1 DDDIEVCR
9 IADREISDLVHE
21 LNNKINIMLSDI
33 SHNNENVERL
43 KTELENNNLSIKN
56 LDDNIIKNKAEL
68 ETLRSQNSAIDA
80 SLLELGETSRMAGSQ
95 ASEKS
100 SEVENLRS
108 EIIIKTSKINT
119 LKGNIENSKVLLE
132 NFTSRHDTINR
143 ELHDKSTNFDTLSMQ
158 CETLKENLSQNE
170 KAGSA
175 LKEKILNAKN
185 IHAEKSERYQN
196 SLTEKNN
203 LSLKLSQD
211 SSKRKMLIDM
221 ENGFEGF
228 AKGVKCVMTA
238 YKSGNIK
245 NANIHGPLSQ
255 LITTDKTYITAIE
268 TALGAAS
275 QNVVTQNES
284 DAKTAINYLKE
295 RKLGRATFLP
305 ISAIKG
311 KSFRSDTAESYD
323 GFISIADKLV
333 RCDGQY
339 DNIVSSVLGT
349 TVIVDTLDNAVKMAK
364 GTGQKF
370 RIVTLGGDV
379 IQAGGAMTGGSAIR
393 TAGSL
398 SRSSEIESLGDEI
411 SKNEKNLLVIQE
423 QISAL
428 ITELNNIAET
438 IKTDRDVL
446 LSYND
451 DNIKMRSDMEH
462 FQTMI
467 KDLTENR
474 EHLELELSEMV
485 SKIDHLNID
494 ITSKTAEIELEST
507 QINELDARIT
517 LEQKIFTE
525 LAGKN
530 EELTTTL
537 TNLSIRKNSVIKDIE
552 LQNERICRIND
563 EKSTLANGLLQKN
576 SEIETLKQKN
586 IELDKQ
592 IVLTQNDVS
601 ASSVNSDQYKDKLE
615 KVSHL
620 KQKTETK
627 IREKQS
633 SIKEIQE
640 NMFTLSQRQTKLE
653 SRKSKNE
660 VELENLV
667 THMWDDYELTYS
679 EALKIKKDDDF
690 DYTDASKRIKQIK
703 DAIRNLGNINVDS
716 IEEYKNVSERFE
728 FLSIQTNDLK
738 KAKIELEK
746 IIGEMLTIMQS
757 KFGEQFKIINEN
769 FNIVFAEMFGGGRAN
784 LTMTDPSN
792 ILESGIEIEAQPPG
806 KKLQSL
812 TLLSGGERAFTAIAL
827 LFAILNVRP
836 TPFCILD
843 EIEAALDDVNVYR
856 YADYL
861 KKYSDK
867 TQFIVV
873 THRRGTME
881 CANVL
886 YGVTMQERGISKLLS
901 LNIDEVKE

>member
-1 DDDIEVCR
+1 
-9 IADREISDLVHE
+9 
-21 LNNKINIMLSDI
+21 
-33 SHNNENVERL
+33 
-43 KTELENNNLSIKN
+43 
-56 LDDNIIKNKAEL
+56 
-68 ETLRSQNSAIDA
+68 
-80 SLLELGETSRMAGSQ
+80 
-95 ASEKS
+95 
-100 SEVENLRS
+100 
-108 EIIIKTSKINT
+108 
-119 LKGNIENSKVLLE
+119 
-132 NFTSRHDTINR
+132 
-143 ELHDKSTNFDTLSMQ
+143 
-158 CETLKENLSQNE
+158 
-170 KAGSA
+170 
-175 LKEKILNAKN
+175 
-185 IHAEKSERYQN
+185 
-196 SLTEKNN
+196 
-203 LSLKLSQD
+203 
-211 SSKRKMLIDM
+211 
-221 ENGFEGF
+221 
-228 AKGVKCVMTA
+228 
-238 YKSGNIK
+238 
-245 NANIHGPLSQ
+245 
-255 LITTDKTYITAIE
+255 
-268 TALGAAS
+268 
-275 QNVVTQNES
+275 
-284 DAKTAINYLKE
+284 
-295 RKLGRATFLP
+295 
-305 ISAIKG
+305 
-311 KSFRSDTAESYD
+311 YD

-667 THMWDDYELTYS
+667 TRMWDDYELTYS

>member
-1 DDDIEVCR
+1 MHLKNIEMQGFKSFADKIYLDFNSGITAIVGPNGSGKSNISDAIKWVMGEQSVKSLRGSKMEDVIFAGTQTRKALGFAEVTLTLDNSDEYFNLDFPEVKVTRRVYRNGDSEYSINKTQCRLKDIHELFMDTGLGRDGYSIIGQGKIDNILSSKSEDRRQIFEEAAGISKYKYRKNEAERKLSQTTENLTRVTDILGELEVQIEPLKRQSEKAKSYLNLRDELKGLDITVSIMSIDKIKSELGGVDSEIDILESQVNSIKSEIEQSEVSIASMYDELEKYDDDMEGCR

-411 SKNEKNLLVIQE
+411 SKNEKNLLV
-423 QISAL
+423 
-428 ITELNNIAET
+428 
-438 IKTDRDVL
+438 
-446 LSYND
+446 
-451 DNIKMRSDMEH
+451 
-462 FQTMI
+462 
-467 KDLTENR
+467 
-474 EHLELELSEMV
+474 
-485 SKIDHLNID
+485 
-494 ITSKTAEIELEST
+494 
-507 QINELDARIT
+507 
-517 LEQKIFTE
+517 
-525 LAGKN
+525 
-530 EELTTTL
+530 
-537 TNLSIRKNSVIKDIE
+537 
-552 LQNERICRIND
+552 
-563 EKSTLANGLLQKN
+563 
-576 SEIETLKQKN
+576 
-586 IELDKQ
+586 
-592 IVLTQNDVS
+592 
-601 ASSVNSDQYKDKLE
+601 
-615 KVSHL
+615 
-620 KQKTETK
+620 
-627 IREKQS
+627 
-633 SIKEIQE
+633 
-640 NMFTLSQRQTKLE
+640 
-653 SRKSKNE
+653 
-660 VELENLV
+660 
-667 THMWDDYELTYS
+667 
-679 EALKIKKDDDF
+679 
-690 DYTDASKRIKQIK
+690 
-703 DAIRNLGNINVDS
+703 
-716 IEEYKNVSERFE
+716 
-728 FLSIQTNDLK
+728 
-738 KAKIELEK
+738 
-746 IIGEMLTIMQS
+746 
-757 KFGEQFKIINEN
+757 
-769 FNIVFAEMFGGGRAN
+769 
-784 LTMTDPSN
+784 
-792 ILESGIEIEAQPPG
+792 
-806 KKLQSL
+806 
-812 TLLSGGERAFTAIAL
+812 
-827 LFAILNVRP
+827 
-836 TPFCILD
+836 
-843 EIEAALDDVNVYR
+843 
-856 YADYL
+856 
-861 KKYSDK
+861 
-867 TQFIVV
+867 
-873 THRRGTME
+873 
-881 CANVL
+881 
-886 YGVTMQERGISKLLS
+886 
-901 LNIDEVKE
+901 

>member
-1 DDDIEVCR
+1 
-9 IADREISDLVHE
+9 
-21 LNNKINIMLSDI
+21 
-33 SHNNENVERL
+33 
-43 KTELENNNLSIKN
+43 
-56 LDDNIIKNKAEL
+56 
-68 ETLRSQNSAIDA
+68 
-80 SLLELGETSRMAGSQ
+80 
-95 ASEKS
+95 
-100 SEVENLRS
+100 
-108 EIIIKTSKINT
+108 
-119 LKGNIENSKVLLE
+119 
-132 NFTSRHDTINR
+132 
-143 ELHDKSTNFDTLSMQ
+143 
-158 CETLKENLSQNE
+158 
-170 KAGSA
+170 
-175 LKEKILNAKN
+175 
-185 IHAEKSERYQN
+185 
-196 SLTEKNN
+196 
-203 LSLKLSQD
+203 
-211 SSKRKMLIDM
+211 
-221 ENGFEGF
+221 
-228 AKGVKCVMTA
+228 
-238 YKSGNIK
+238 
-245 NANIHGPLSQ
+245 
-255 LITTDKTYITAIE
+255 KTYITAIE

-667 THMWDDYELTYS
+667 TRMWDDYELTYS